1 MEVTYKTV
9 NLLVAPLFVPFFV
22 ALFVSFGKGTATII
36 GMLVAVAIAVMIA
49 FWKEFTGVDGIS
61 FLWITPLSFTGG
73 ALVSVILSLII
84 PEKK

>member
-1 MEVTYKTV
+1 M
-9 NLLVAPLFVPFFV
+9 
-22 ALFVSFGKGTATII
+22 
-36 GMLVAVAIAVMIA
+36 VAIAVMIA

-84 PEKK
+84 SEKK